1 MPKAEDAG
9 TPPTNKTS
17 PNAEKEGFYTTFTVI
32 FFGSAVII
40 ITVASLLLIF
50 FNAVMAISSP
60 AILILL
66 IAGGLSAVAGFLCL
80 DASNPSAPELMPP
93 HDRRDLIEEISKG
106 NTAAI
111 ELYLRLRNIR
121 GVSGFF
127 QKLGLSG
134 LPIATIFITL
144 VFTILAVNTAG
155 KTSET
160 LFDLAKLTIGAF
172 IGSFVTR
179 PGGKDDTRVPDHLN
193 PAPPG
198 ANASNQT
205 PRPPTP

>member
-1 MPKAEDAG
+1 MPKPEDTG
-9 TPPTNKTS
+9 TPPAGKTS
-17 PNAEKEGFYTTFTVI
+17 PNTEKEGFYTTFTVI

-40 ITVASLLLIF
+40 ITAAALLLIF
-50 FNAVMAISSP
+50 FKAVMSVSSP

-121 GVSGFF
+121 GVAGFF

-134 LPIATIFITL
+134 LPIATIFVTL

-179 PGGKDDTRVPDHLN
+179 PGSKDD
-193 PAPPG
+193 PPKP
-198 ANASNQT
+198 SQ
-205 PRPPTP
+205 PPPP